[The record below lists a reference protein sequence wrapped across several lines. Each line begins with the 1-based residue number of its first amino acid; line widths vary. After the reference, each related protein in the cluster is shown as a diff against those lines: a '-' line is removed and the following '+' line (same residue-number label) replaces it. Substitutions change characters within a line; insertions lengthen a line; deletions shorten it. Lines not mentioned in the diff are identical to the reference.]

1 MRRLVVA
8 TGGGGDALGAVMI
21 GRARHADVDVA
32 ILTYAWER
40 LRVDPLP
47 GPRSAAD
54 FSGLQPFGDLNARI
68 LSSTVVNPPSG
79 STLPRLAGSIETP
92 LLLLD
97 PARGAV
103 GIRAQVREIIKLAG
117 VEKVSLVDVGGDA
130 VARGDEPELMS
141 PLADILVIAACSEL
155 GVPTELVVAGPGLD
169 GELAASDV
177 LDRLRGL
184 GGRRSASLD
193 SRDAQSVRMILE
205 WHPTEATALLA
216 AAAQGH
222 RGTVEL
228 RGEGATVELTDESAD
243 VYVADLRHVYECSLL
258 APLLT
263 ETRSLAE
270 VEDVIRAARGTSEI
284 DYERR
289 RLESLSLGAGRPGQ
303 AELAARAVA
312 YVADAGQRGID
323 FLTYRRI
330 AEGIKAP
337 GVEAAEL
344 RECLLSFQPGHDAF
358 PLWSTRR
365 WVKADIPAAKRTA
378 VP

>member
-8 TGGGGDALGAVMI
+8 TGGGGDALGALMI
-21 GRARHADVDVA
+21 GRTSHPDVDVA

-54 FSGLQPFGDLNARI
+54 FSGLQPFGGLNSRI
-68 LSSTVVNPPSG
+68 LSSTAVNPPSG

-97 PARGAV
+97 PAQGAA
-103 GIRAQVREIIKLAG
+103 GIHEQLREIIELAD

-141 PLADILVIAACSEL
+141 PLADMLVIAACSGL
-155 GVPTELVVAGPGLD
+155 DVPTELVVAGPGLD
-169 GELAASDV
+169 GELAASTV
-177 LDRLRGL
+177 LNRIGSL
-184 GGRRSASLD
+184 GGRRTATLGP
-193 SRDAQSVRMILE
+193 RDVEAVRAILE

-216 AAAQGH
+216 AAAEGH

-228 RGEGATVELTDESAD
+228 RGEGATVELNDESAD
-243 VYVADLRHVYECSLL
+243 VYVTDLRDVYEGSLL

-263 ETRSLAE
+263 DTRSLAE
-270 VEDVIRAARGTSEI
+270 VEDVVRDARGTSEI

-289 RLESLSLGAGRPGQ
+289 RLERLHREDGRPSR
-303 AELAARAVA
+303 AELTARAVA
-312 YVADAGQRGID
+312 YVDGAGRRGID
-323 FLTYRRI
+323 FLTCRRI
-330 AEGIKAP
+330 AEAIKAP
-337 GVEAAEL
+337 EIEALQL
-344 RECLLSFQPGHDAF
+344 RERLRLVQPGHDAF

-365 WVKADIPAAKRTA
+365 RTKSEG
-378 VP
+378 